1 MQQKWGTFLSHISVN
16 TFMFKMFAV
25 MCFLV
30 WPDDVMTSAS
40 KCTTHYEDPP
50 RVFATL
56 SECNQAAYD
65 KLEFTVNI
73 FEENN
78 TDFESIQVGCV
89 PAETTF

>member
-1 MQQKWGTFLSHISVN
+1 
-16 TFMFKMFAV
+16 MFKMFAV

-89 PAETTF
+89 TAETTF